1 MYAISFWTQDKFPS
15 LRAVHVPG
23 VLKLA
28 ADFLSRQKL
37 RSGEWMLNHQA
48 VAQAGPALSASG
60 QDLAPST
67 WDLEAVG
74 VAHPMLQVLIS
85 SLPAEVQETIANA
98 RAPATRKLYSSKW
111 KVFESWCLAHAVD
124 PANCPIGPVLELL
137 QERLEAWAAATTL
150 RVYVAAIAAHMAL
163 FHCVVRLSTARLV
176 TAQLGSGRFAIPL
189 QFISSS
195 RDWWQCHRL

>member
-1 MYAISFWTQDKFPS
+1 
-15 LRAVHVPG
+15 
-23 VLKLA
+23 
-28 ADFLSRQKL
+28 
-37 RSGEWMLNHQA
+37 MLNHQA

-74 VAHPMLQVLIS
+74 VAHPRLQVLIS
-85 SLPAEVQETIANA
+85 SIPAEVQETIANA

-124 PANCPIGPVLELL
+124 PVNCPIGPVLELL

-150 RVYVAAIAAHMAL
+150 RVYVVAIAAHMAL

-189 QFISSS
+189 QFSTALEWVGLFTCHYSCAASTAVTSS
-195 RDWWQCHRL
+195 